1 MKQSSP
7 RSGSATDPI
16 SLSTG
21 ETIALP
27 LVTHARVTGAVFEA
41 SLKQIEQVLP
51 DGLIPVHSKPQQA
64 TVTVLC
70 AGYHRIGSQE
80 VLEPYNECTILIPA
94 IPESAAR
101 LPYGSPFTRYTGGY
115 VWYRSVTTESAKAL
129 NMEARGCSTQ
139 IGEITH
145 TDTNS
150 RRRTMVTVGNELL
163 LTIEIDRPPVL
174 NQTDSA
180 ANYTMTN
187 DGLLQERLELTGE
200 FGIWPAH
207 KNISYRLGEHL
218 QARRLQEIG
227 LSQQALFR
235 FTGTGE
241 IAMDAGR
248 PL

>member
-7 RSGSATDPI
+7 RSRSAADSI

-21 ETIALP
+21 ETVALP
-27 LVTHARVTGAVFEA
+27 LVVKATVTGAVFEV
-41 SLKQIEQVLP
+41 SLNQVEQVLP
-51 DGLIPVHSKPQQA
+51 DGLIPVHSKSQQA
-64 TVTVLC
+64 TITVLC
-70 AGYHRIGSQE
+70 AEYHRVGSQE
-80 VLEPYNECTILIPA
+80 VLKPYNECTILIPA

-101 LPYGSPFTRYTGGY
+101 LPYGSAFTRYTGGY
-115 VWYRSVTTESAKAL
+115 VWHRSVTTESAKAL
-129 NMEARGCSTQ
+129 NTEARGCSTAL
-139 IGEITH
+139 GKITH

-150 RRRTMVTVGNELL
+150 RRQTTVTVEDEFL
-163 LTIEIDRPPVL
+163 LTIEINRPPVL

-180 ANYTMTN
+180 ANYTMA
-187 DGLLQERLELTGE
+187 DGGLLQERLELTGE

-207 KNISYRLGEHL
+207 KSIPYRLGEHP

-235 FTGTGE
+235 FAGTGE
-241 IAMDAGR
+241 ITMGAGR